1 MFNKGK
7 TGILVII
14 LIILIAV
21 YLMVRFWGSD
31 DRTFKDIVVLFDPK
45 DVTEVI
51 IHDPQADKDINLVLT
66 GSEWR
71 LDKGEK
77 TYPADSNVVENILA
91 QLGSLS
97 TKRYA
102 GKGEEAWIKYEVLDT
117 TAINIILKKDNKT
130 LHEILI
136 GKFSF
141 SMPKDQNQQM
151 GRQQRGDMTTYV
163 RLASDQEVYAV
174 DGFLR
179 MNFNRDADSYRDK
192 TISNINNR
200 DITKVVLEQP
210 ENKLTIINSE
220 GTWLV
225 NGQLADS
232 VKTVNYF
239 SAISGLNSPNF
250 VDETMVGSKPFYKVQ
265 ISGNNFMPVE
275 IAAYPV
281 ADTNINFAVHSSLN
295 KESYFNGKKN
305 GLLDKIF
312 ISEADLL
319 PDNE

>member
-14 LIILIAV
+14 LLILIAV

>member
-7 TGILVII
+7 TGILLLI

-21 YLMVRFWGSD
+21 YLMVRFWGPD
-31 DRTFKDIVVLFDPK
+31 DRTFKDIVVSFDPK

-66 GSEWR
+66 DSEWR
-71 LDKGEK
+71 LHKGEK
-77 TYPADSNVVENILA
+77 TYPADSNVVKNILA

-102 GKGEEAWIKYEVLDT
+102 GKGEETWIKYEVMDT
-117 TAINIILKKDNKT
+117 TAINIILKNDNKT

-136 GKFSF
+136 GKFSYN
-141 SMPKDQNQQM
+141 MPKDQNQQM
-151 GRQQRGDMTTYV
+151 GRQARGDMTTYV
-163 RLASDQEVYAV
+163 RLASDQDVYAV
-174 DGFLR
+174 DGYLR

-192 TISNINNR
+192 TISNINHR

-210 ENKLTIINSE
+210 ENKLTLINSE

-225 NGQLADS
+225 NGQVADS
-232 VKTVNYF
+232 AKTVNYF
-239 SAISGLNSPNF
+239 LAIAGLTSPNF
-250 VDETMVGSKPFYKVQ
+250 VDETMVGSKPFYKAQ
-265 ISGNNFMPVE
+265 ISGNNFIPLE
-275 IAAYPV
+275 IAAFPV

-305 GLLDKIF
+305 GLFDKIF